1 MTLIGILS
9 RLKTVAVFIVLET
22 LALAIVSNK
31 SVFQRSCAVQL
42 SMESSAF
49 IYSKINNIYS
59 YFALGA
65 ANKELS
71 AYNAQLQNRI
81 EQLQNAIGKQTE
93 PIDSA
98 YYDSYITFIPAKVIN
113 KSIDNIDNYFVL
125 DRGRKD
131 GVKEGFGVVSNG
143 KVVGVV
149 QYVSENFSAVLLVA
163 SAKMKL
169 SGKIKKD
176 NQLCTVICSPKTIGK
191 GEIYDIPHHVGV
203 AVGDTILTSGFS
215 SIFPSDYII
224 GTVTGIKNNVASAS
238 NDLSIRYAIDFMR
251 INYVDIVDF
260 RNIDEIN
267 EIRNQINI
275 AE

>member
-49 IYSKINNIYS
+49 IYSKINDIYS

-113 KSIDNIDNYFVL
+113 KSIGNIDNYFVL
-125 DRGRKD
+125 DRGSKD

-163 SAKMKL
+163 SSKMKL

-260 RNIDEIN
+260 KNIDEIN

>member
-149 QYVSENFSAVLLVA
+149 QYISENFSAVLLVA
-163 SAKMKL
+163 SSKMKL

-191 GEIYDIPHHVGV
+191 GEIYDIPQHVEV

-224 GTVTGIKNNVASAS
+224 GIVTGVKNNVASAS
-238 NDLSIRYAIDFMR
+238 NDLSIKYAIDFMR

>member
-22 LALAIVSNK
+22 LALVIVSNK

-59 YFALGA
+59 YFALGS

-113 KSIDNIDNYFVL
+113 KSIGNIDNYFVL

-163 SAKMKL
+163 SSKMKL

-176 NQLCTVICSPKTIGK
+176 NQLCTVICSTKTIGK

-224 GTVTGIKNNVASAS
+224 GIVTGVKNNVASAS
-238 NDLSIRYAIDFMR
+238 NDLN